1 MKEVDVFGSEFSYIL
16 REVAGMEY
24 LIDVRNKME
33 IVVST
38 NKSELKPFKGDV
50 IELHLPKDALVVD
63 LSRRAKLYAKICW
76 VAPSLKDRSLIRRK
90 IKAMAIAHLVHR
102 NKLKQ
107 RPKFVAMVQFPNKDI
122 QVNIS
127 PFDRLFV

>member
-1 MKEVDVFGSEFSYIL
+1 MKEVDVFGSVFKYIL

-24 LIDVRNKME
+24 LIDIRNKME
-33 IVVST
+33 IVVSS

-50 IELHLPKDALVVD
+50 IELHLPKDAMVVD
-63 LSRRAKLYAKICW
+63 LSRRAKMYAKICW
-76 VAPSLKDRSLIRRK
+76 VAPSLKDKTLIRRK
-90 IKAMAIAHLVHR
+90 IKSMILAHMVHR

-107 RPKFVAMVQFPNKDI
+107 KPKFVATVNFPNKDI

>member
-1 MKEVDVFGSEFSYIL
+1 MKEVDVFGSVFKYIL

-24 LIDVRNKME
+24 LIDIRNKME
-33 IVVST
+33 IVVSS

-50 IELHLPKDALVVD
+50 IELHLPKDAMVVD
-63 LSRRAKLYAKICW
+63 LSRRAKMYAKICW
-76 VAPSLKDRSLIRRK
+76 VAPSLKDKTLIRRK
-90 IKAMAIAHLVHR
+90 IKTMILAHMVHR

-107 RPKFVAMVQFPNKDI
+107 KPKFVATVNFPNKDI